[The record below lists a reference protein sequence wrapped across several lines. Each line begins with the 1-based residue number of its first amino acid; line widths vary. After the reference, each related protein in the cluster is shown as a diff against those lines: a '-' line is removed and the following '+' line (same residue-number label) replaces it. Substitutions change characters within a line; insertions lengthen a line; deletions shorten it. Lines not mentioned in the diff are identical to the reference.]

1 MTTSPLRQV
10 SSLEELQQLAK
21 LFDIVYYEV
30 SGRRVD
36 GFDGIDE
43 DADEAAS
50 DDDRADI
57 QLMQRLEGDR
67 LAIRTRAQV
76 VTSEGRLVADV
87 AAVFRTPEPV
97 SVPVAIA
104 RRFAEVIATP
114 VTRPY
119 LREAIHQSAVKLSI
133 APPFFRSWI
142 LKTSGLCL
150 LAAQPERRRLRAAML

>member
-1 MTTSPLRQV
+1 MA
-10 SSLEELQQLAK
+10 SLEELQQLAE

-30 SGRRVD
+30 SGRRAD
-36 GFDGIDE
+36 GFDLAGE
-43 DADEAAS
+43 DADEAS

-67 LAIRTRAQV
+67 LAIRTRARV

-97 SVPVAIA
+97 IVPVVIA

-119 LREAIHQSAVKLSI
+119 LREAIHQSAVKLGI
-133 APPFFRSWI
+133 APPLLPI
-142 LKTSGLCL
+142 LDLEDIGLVP
-150 LAAQPERRRLRAAML
+150 AASRLEQR

>member
-1 MTTSPLRQV
+1 MSTTELREV
-10 SSLEELQQLAK
+10 SSLEELQQLAE

-36 GFDGIDE
+36 GFDRVDE
-43 DADEAAS
+43 DADEPS

-119 LREAIHQSAVKLSI
+119 LREAIHQSAVKLGI
-133 APPFFRSWI
+133 APPLLPI
-142 LKTSGLCL
+142 LDLEAIGLVPSASQVKL
-150 LAAQPERRRLRAAML
+150 T